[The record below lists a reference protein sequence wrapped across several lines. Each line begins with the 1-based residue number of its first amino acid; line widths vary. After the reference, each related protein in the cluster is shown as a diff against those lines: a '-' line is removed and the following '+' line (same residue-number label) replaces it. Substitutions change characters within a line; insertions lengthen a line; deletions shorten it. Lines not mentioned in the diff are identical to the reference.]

1 MALKIA
7 INGFGRI
14 GRCVARIIDSR
25 DDVELVCVNDTAD
38 RSMTKQLLKY
48 DSVHGIFPGTV
59 ELLENDYMQIGKA
72 KVKMFS
78 TRDPKALNFA
88 DYGVDVVLECTGAL
102 LTQKDTQVFID
113 NGIKKVVMSAPAK
126 DDTPTFVI
134 GVNEDKYAGQ
144 AIVSNA
150 SCTTNC
156 LGPVAKILDDAFGI
170 DKGLMTTVHAYTN
183 DQNILDVKHSKDLRR
198 ARAAAVNMIPTTT
211 GAAKAIGLVLPHLK
225 GRLHGQS
232 VRVPTPNVSMVDL
245 NVVVKKTTTKEE
257 VNALMKLLRNYMK
270 TCLKTAAK
278 NDMKVRVIGDI
289 TKLDEDIQKRILELE
304 EATKNN
310 GGLNFQIAINYGS
323 RDEITRAVRTLA
335 EDVKEGTKDADVI
348 YTDVW
353 VSMGEP
359 DEVWEKRIKELSPYK
374 VTKEVMANAKD
385 TAIFLHCLPA
395 FHDLKT
401 KIGAEMGQRFGI
413 EDMEVT
419 DEVFESAQ
427 SKVFD
432 EAENRMHTIK
442 AVMVATL
449 GEF

>member
-48 DSVHGIFPGTV
+48 DSVHGIFQGNV
-59 ELLENDYMQIGKA
+59 ELLDDDYMQMGKA

-78 TRDPKALNFA
+78 TRDPKALNFK

-102 LTQKDTQVFID
+102 LTQKDAQTFID
-113 NGIKKVVMSAPAK
+113 NGIKRVVMSAPAK

-134 GVNEDKYAGQ
+134 GVNEHMYAGQ

-232 VRVPTPNVSMVDL
+232 VRVPTPNVSMVDF
-245 NVVVKKTTTKEE
+245 NVLVKKATTKEE
-257 VNALMKLLRNYMK
+257 VNALFTQNANGI
-270 TCLKTAAK
+270 LKGILEVDVEQRVSSDFVTSTWSSIVAA
-278 NDMKVRVIGDI
+278 DLTQVIGGD
-289 TKLDEDIQKRILELE
+289 
-304 EATKNN
+304 
-310 GGLNFQIAINYGS
+310 
-323 RDEITRAVRTLA
+323 
-335 EDVKEGTKDADVI
+335 
-348 YTDVW
+348 
-353 VSMGEP
+353 M
-359 DEVWEKRIKELSPYK
+359 IK
-374 VTKEVMANAKD
+374 VMAWYDNEWGYSTRLIDMA
-385 TAIFLHCLPA
+385 LH
-395 FHDLKT
+395 
-401 KIGAEMGQRFGI
+401 
-413 EDMEVT
+413 V
-419 DEVFESAQ
+419 
-427 SKVFD
+427 SK
-432 EAENRMHTIK
+432 
-442 AVMVATL
+442 
-449 GEF
+449 